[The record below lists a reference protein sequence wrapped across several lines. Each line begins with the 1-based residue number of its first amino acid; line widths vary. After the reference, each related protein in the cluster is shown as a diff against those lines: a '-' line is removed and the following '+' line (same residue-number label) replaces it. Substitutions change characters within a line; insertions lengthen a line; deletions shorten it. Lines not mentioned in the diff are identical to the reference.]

1 MSPAGWALV
10 FVVPGV
16 LLLAGVVY
24 VTWFRM
30 SMHPVRQQQKPPE
43 GKRTEKQNDEYWQE
57 LARRRAEESAVAL
70 AAWKADPTPE
80 NLERRRSADAAE
92 TEAIGNA
99 NAASEDHFG
108 IAGVFRDE

>member
-1 MSPAGWALV
+1 MTPAGWTLV
-10 FVVPGV
+10 FVVSGA
-16 LLLAGVVY
+16 LLLAGFVY
-24 VTWFRM
+24 VAWFRA

-57 LARRRAEESAVAL
+57 LARRRAKESAAAW

-80 NLERRRSADAAE
+80 NLERRRRADVAE

>member
-1 MSPAGWALV
+1 MSSTGWVLV

-16 LLLAGVVY
+16 LLLAGVAY
-24 VTWFRM
+24 VVWFRT

-43 GKRTEKQNDEYWQE
+43 GNRTEKQNDEYWQE
-57 LARRRAEESAVAL
+57 LARRRAEESADAW

-80 NLERRRSADAAE
+80 NLDRRRRADAAE
-92 TEAIGNA
+92 TEAVGNA